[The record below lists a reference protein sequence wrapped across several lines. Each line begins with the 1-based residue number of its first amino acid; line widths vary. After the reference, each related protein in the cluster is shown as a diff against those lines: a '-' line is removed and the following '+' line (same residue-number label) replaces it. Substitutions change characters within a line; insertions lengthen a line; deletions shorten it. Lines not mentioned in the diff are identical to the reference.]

1 MLMADSEY
9 RMGDGTPP
17 AQRSPRVYEYGGE
30 WFFRTREGK
39 AMGPYPNR
47 FSAEQ
52 GLADFIQFIQLAPLE
67 TLATLTNSLSDDED
81 STGGGAPA

>member
-1 MLMADSEY
+1 
-9 RMGDGTPP
+9 
-17 AQRSPRVYEYGGE
+17 
-30 WFFRTREGK
+30 
-39 AMGPYPNR
+39 MGPYPNR

-67 TLATLTNSLSDDED
+67 TLATLTDSLSDDED

>member
-1 MLMADSEY
+1 MAGSDY

-17 AQRSPRVYEYGGE
+17 AQRSPRVYEDGGE
-30 WFFRTREGK
+30 WFFRTREGR

-47 FSAEQ
+47 YAAEQ

-67 TLATLTNSLSDDED
+67 TLATLTESLSDDDEAVGD
-81 STGGGAPA
+81 GGAPS